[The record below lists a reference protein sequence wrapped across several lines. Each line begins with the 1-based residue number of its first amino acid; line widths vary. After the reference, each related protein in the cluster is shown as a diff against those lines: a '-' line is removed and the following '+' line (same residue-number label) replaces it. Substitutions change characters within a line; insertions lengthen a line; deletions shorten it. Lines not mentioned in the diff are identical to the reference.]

1 MLIYYNRSI
10 NICNFLTNSIFKGCS
25 TVVVG
30 KSSNNSKTIS
40 MKNERICPGIVNKS
54 NRIKLD
60 YFNANDAW
68 SVSQH
73 GTQIT
78 VTRTDAKN
86 AVWLLDLR
94 FHCCDRGIVIL

>member
-1 MLIYYNRSI
+1 
-10 NICNFLTNSIFKGCS
+10 
-25 TVVVG
+25 
-30 KSSNNSKTIS
+30 

-94 FHCCDRGIVIL
+94 FHCCDRGIVTSCIDKLRIICLLDTKN